1 MTVLRRIFNRSGLRP
16 PARDTEHG
24 PPLYAYQVTD
34 EELEELR
41 CEVQLDLRQR
51 MRMVGTPAGAFC
63 LFAAEHLC
71 RTYTGGPWRW
81 QIVFDALRATPSQL
95 DREAWVRAGMYYW
108 HRPIVQTATQQRLL
122 TTLVCE
128 GGLPMHLLA
137 EGRER
142 YIKEFFRAVLRHAER
157 LQVPAA
163 RVVEQHTDT
172 LPRTLRNDTVA
183 DLGALLADAVIDLR
197 RSLPVDST
205 EDPLS
210 TLSRVRPDWRQTVP
224 LRIHEAAFVELLR
237 GLLRERRTA
246 VVGDTPL
253 EITTVLRME
262 PLRVERR
269 VAAPERCSSLGLARL
284 LNVPDETLKLHARI
298 TLSMLAANGERHAAA
313 IARLG
318 VDQTTYAVETLA
330 GAAVGHE
337 QSARA
342 AVRIVANVGGRELAC
357 VEPPGGTPLLGSVPW
372 VFEGGDRPVRALRR
386 QGSYRA
392 SANDLLLAVPPNVAI
407 SSELPVIEVGMLG
420 RQRLLR
426 VEGVVRLRGDEDE
439 WEVRTG
445 SDDDDEDVSYALSG
459 ELHRMGF
466 SGSEYWRGLPRLQ
479 LLRENGPRID
489 VAASEIEVR
498 PAGQRSW
505 RPAGSVWGDV
515 ELRRAG
521 AAQHPFQTRLL
532 LFPPDTDLEIDGRAS
547 AISVRSRELVAV
559 VKDGVRQPAT
569 EGNCVLA
576 VAPDESRSTLPLELE
591 FSAGAAATS
600 VPTPIRRAEFVGRDG
615 PISGHVV
622 VDLLGRIRARAM
634 SPDTAERFGLE
645 ARIQGKVPWTQLVR
659 LPSSGG
665 SGGVW
670 ELSLDAVREQLT
682 NLFALSYHL
691 DEEVELRVS
700 VYGSPMRTLPVLRV
714 RRYEAKPH
722 VSYETDAVAVE
733 LFPDAQ
739 QRIGPAGVLRLQLE
753 LRPLSAPDAGAVSLE
768 RSVDDDARWRI
779 PRASLTQHRAW
790 VLFGKIGDKVRLRP
804 LVVAGDKDRSPE
816 SALEGLLFD
825 GDKKRRREGLQA
837 LLCEIAPAWARPEWE
852 SVSHFLNTLGS
863 LPATTFDL
871 VDALSEVPAVAAGAL
886 IRCCGDAAALERVW
900 RGLDELPFLWETLP
914 LDAWVAT
921 AAALQTHAR
930 HLSEQSGMP
939 VAQLVPLVL
948 RAVLNDGPRMSKFFE
963 AVHCVLYQCLEYCP
977 PPATDYISV
986 FRQPAS
992 EPMLNAILAAQVQ
1005 ELRRR
1010 HEDEWWP
1017 TDLTITDEAGKELEG
1032 HAWLAEGMP
1041 AYCRPVISAP
1051 LQAGVAAGYN
1061 RTIGK
1066 PSLLAL
1072 RRVRTFDPVWFEFA
1086 HALGFTFAAAQRL
1099 PPRS

>member
-1 MTVLRRIFNRSGLRP
+1 
-16 PARDTEHG
+16 
-24 PPLYAYQVTD
+24 
-34 EELEELR
+34 
-41 CEVQLDLRQR
+41 
-51 MRMVGTPAGAFC
+51 
-63 LFAAEHLC
+63 
-71 RTYTGGPWRW
+71 
-81 QIVFDALRATPSQL
+81 
-95 DREAWVRAGMYYW
+95 
-108 HRPIVQTATQQRLL
+108 
-122 TTLVCE
+122 
-128 GGLPMHLLA
+128 
-137 EGRER
+137 
-142 YIKEFFRAVLRHAER
+142 
-157 LQVPAA
+157 
-163 RVVEQHTDT
+163 
-172 LPRTLRNDTVA
+172 
-183 DLGALLADAVIDLR
+183 
-197 RSLPVDST
+197 
-205 EDPLS
+205 
-210 TLSRVRPDWRQTVP
+210 
-224 LRIHEAAFVELLR
+224 
-237 GLLRERRTA
+237 
-246 VVGDTPL
+246 
-253 EITTVLRME
+253 
-262 PLRVERR
+262 
-269 VAAPERCSSLGLARL
+269 
-284 LNVPDETLKLHARI
+284 
-298 TLSMLAANGERHAAA
+298 MLAANGERHAAA

-318 VDQTTYAVETLA
+318 VDQTTYALETIA

-342 AVRIVANVGGRELAC
+342 AVRIVATVGGRELAC
-357 VEPPGGTPLLGSVPW
+357 VEPPGGTPLLGNVPW

-392 SANDLLLAVPPNVAI
+392 SANELLLAVPPNVAI
-407 SSELPVIEVGMLG
+407 SSELPVTEAGMLG

-445 SDDDDEDVSYALSG
+445 SEDDDEDASYALSG

-466 SGSEYWRGLPRLQ
+466 SGSEYWRGCPGSSCYARTGHASMWPHPRSKS
-479 LLRENGPRID
+479 G
-489 VAASEIEVR
+489 R
-498 PAGQRSW
+498 PASGPGAR
-505 RPAGSVWGDV
+505 RDRVGDL
-515 ELRRAG
+515 ELRRAPG
-521 AAQHPFQTRLL
+521 AQHPFQTRLL
-532 LFPPDTDLEIDGRAS
+532 LFPPDTDLDIDGRAS

-569 EGNCVLA
+569 EGICVLA
-576 VAPDESRSTLPLELE
+576 VAADESRSTIPLELE

-670 ELSLDAVREQLT
+670 ELSLDSVREQLT

-691 DEEVELRVS
+691 DEEVELRVN

-739 QRIGPAGVLRLQLE
+739 QRIGPAGVFRLQLE
-753 LRPLSAPDAGAVSLE
+753 LRPLSAPDAGAVPLE
-768 RSVDDDARWRI
+768 RSGDDDAKWRI
-779 PRASLTQHRAW
+779 PRTSLAQHRAW
-790 VLFGKIGDKVRLRP
+790 ILFGTIGDKVRLRP

-825 GDKKRRREGLQA
+825 VDKERRREGLRA
-837 LLCEIAPAWARPEWE
+837 LLGEIAPAWNRPEWE

-886 IRCCGDAAALERVW
+886 IRCCSDAAALERVW

-914 LDAWVAT
+914 LEAWVAT
-921 AAALQTHAR
+921 AEALQTHAR

-948 RAVLNDGPRMSKFFE
+948 RAVLNDGPGISKFFD
-963 AVHCVLYQCLEYCP
+963 AVHCVLYQCLQHCP

-992 EPMLNAILAAQVQ
+992 EPMLNAILASQVQ

-1010 HEDEWWP
+1010 HEEEWWP
-1017 TDLTITDEAGKELEG
+1017 TDLTITDEAGTDLEG

-1051 LQAGVAAGYN
+1051 LQAGLAAGSN